1 MVRAAVEGSKLKEPQ
16 LILPTFSASDIKKL
30 LAWRP
35 KGFYETRLHVFVL
48 LLMDTGCRNAEA
60 TGLKWPDVDL
70 DNLLLKLH
78 GKGGKDR
85 LVRFSFELRPQLYRW
100 KQLNR
105 WVRVFSGQQGQRLGR
120 RNMLRD
126 VKLLCGRFGII
137 PPARTIHAF
146 RHTFAANY
154 LRKGGS
160 VFHLQKMLG
169 HSTLE
174 MTRR

>member
-85 LVRFSFELRPQLYRW
+85 LVRFSFELRRQLYRW

-120 RNMLRD
+120 EHAP
-126 VKLLCGRFGII
+126 GRET
-137 PPARTIHAF
+137 AVRAV
-146 RHTFAANY
+146 RH
-154 LRKGGS
+154 
-160 VFHLQKMLG
+160 
-169 HSTLE
+169 HSTGTDHSRFQTHIRGELFAE
-174 MTRR
+174 GWERVPPTEDARPFNP